1 MIKRAYL
8 VGSRGAN
15 SDLEIAGLSVLLR
28 QVLSLQDAGVEEVIL
43 VGVLPDHIADDP
55 RLRVR
60 VQSQPSGPDR
70 EAIVATAGCVWHPAV
85 VRRLA
90 RVAIDPERV
99 VAVASAEAAIYAC
112 GSRRVAAVL
121 ATLGSGP
128 NSPLRIDKLDPAPG
142 EFIVFPSLPRRSRKA
157 KAGTAADRTKA
168 TTLLLRSLE
177 KPTDGLVSRHL
188 HRPLSRAV
196 TERLLRWPV
205 TPNMMTLFA
214 AAFGIAGVAVA
225 WRGGYLNILI
235 GAMLFEVQNVLDGC
249 DGEIAR
255 LKYLRSRAGE
265 WLDQVIDD
273 VLNIA
278 FLSAVGVALSRD
290 AGPWAWRLTVIC
302 IAAQLIH
309 VIGLYSGLI
318 LKAGGRG
325 SVAMLRWWVG
335 GAGNGGSSRMLGDLT
350 RRDFVSFAYVVSA
363 LLNLAVVAFIWH
375 ALITVGSA
383 IVSTLQWIAWNGPDV
398 YAEADGMTDPTG
410 A

>member
-8 VGSRGAN
+8 VGNGAVRV
-15 SDLEIAGLSVLLR
+15 DLEIGGLSSLLR
-28 QVLSLQDAGVEEVIL
+28 QALSLQDAGIEELFL
-43 VGVLPDHIADDP
+43 VGAPPDVIPGDP
-55 RLRVR
+55 RLRLR
-60 VQSQPSGPDR
+60 VGSDPTAHDR
-70 EAIVATAGCVWHPAV
+70 DAIVAIAGCVWHPAI
-85 VRRLA
+85 VRRLV
-90 RVAIDPERV
+90 RTSIDPESV
-99 VAVASAEAAIYAC
+99 IAVASSEAAIYAC
-112 GSRRVAAVL
+112 GSRRVATVIA
-121 ATLGSGP
+121 ALGSDIDTR
-128 NSPLRIDKLDPAPG
+128 LRIDKRDPGPG
-142 EFIVFPSLPRRSRKA
+142 EFIVLPRRSRKA
-157 KAGTAADRTKA
+157 KATTDADRAKA

-177 KPTDGLVSRHL
+177 KSTDGVVSRRL

-196 TERLLRWPV
+196 TEQLLRWPV

-235 GAMLFEVQNVLDGC
+235 GALLFEVQNVLDGC

-273 VLNIA
+273 VLNIT

-290 AGPWAWRLTVIC
+290 GGQWAWRLTVIC
-302 IAAQLIH
+302 IAAQVIH

-318 LKAGGRG
+318 LRAGGRG
-325 SVAMLRWWVG
+325 NVATLRWWVG
-335 GAGNGGSSRMLGDLT
+335 GTGNGGSGRMLGDLT

-383 IVSTLQWIAWNGPDV
+383 IVSTLQWIAWNGPEV